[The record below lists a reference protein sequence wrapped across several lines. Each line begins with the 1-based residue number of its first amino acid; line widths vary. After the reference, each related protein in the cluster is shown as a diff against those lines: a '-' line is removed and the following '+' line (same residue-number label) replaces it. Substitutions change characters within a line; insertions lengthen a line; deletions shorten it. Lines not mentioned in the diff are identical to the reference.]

1 VRTSTH
7 TITAAAITAAVTLFA
22 GASAAGAKPPDGG
35 KPTGRAAPR
44 GVAPDAAAASRA
56 SKIAKDGAALG
67 SYYDSARGE
76 LVVVAGAGSGLSES
90 KVDRAVG
97 APARLERQ
105 DISKATVDAVRDQ
118 VAEREFSPSAKQY
131 SYASYL
137 DLKSGKVV
145 LQTDAPESVTDPLTE
160 EFPDAIERRD
170 QTVRDM
176 WDRRNDVPA
185 FWGGSSIKS
194 GGGVCTSGFTVQ
206 KPWGARFLTTASHC
220 FDHGASV
227 LTTDGNTFVGTVT
240 ERGLLGSPWF
250 WDNRDMELIGG
261 SSYAGRIFVGGT
273 SSTSSKQVVGAGDPV
288 PGFTGYCTSGQTS
301 GEQCGITVQS
311 NDAIVCTGTGCKW
324 PVTSYTGGPA
334 NPGDSGAPMYI
345 PGAAGQ
351 VFARG
356 HVIAGDG
363 VTSYAEKWSRVAS
376 TFGVSIVT

>member
-1 VRTSTH
+1 MRTTPH
-7 TITAAAITAAVTLFA
+7 CVTAAAIAAVMLVAGVSTAA
-22 GASAAGAKPPDGG
+22 AKSEDV
-35 KPTGRAAPR
+35 KPTERAAR
-44 GVAPDAAAASRA
+44 GGVAPDAAAAARA
-56 SKIAKDGAALG
+56 SKIAKQTSALG
-67 SYYDSARGE
+67 SYYDSASGE
-76 LVVVAGAGSGLSES
+76 QVVVAGAGSRLSES
-90 KVDRAVG
+90 KVDQAVG
-97 APARLERQ
+97 ARARLERRS
-105 DISKATVDAVRDQ
+105 ISRATVEAIRDQ
-118 VAEREFSPSAKQY
+118 VAKREFSPSAKQY

-137 DLKSGKVV
+137 DLKTGKVV
-145 LQTDAPESVTDPLTE
+145 LETDAPESVTDPLTD
-160 EFPDAIERRD
+160 EFPRAIERRD

-176 WDRRNDVPA
+176 WDRRNDVPS

-194 GGGVCTSGFTVQ
+194 GGGVCTSGFAVQ
-206 KPWGARFLTTASHC
+206 KPSGQRFLTTAAHC
-220 FDHGASV
+220 FGVGAGV

-250 WDNRDMELIGG
+250 WNNRDMELIGG

-273 SSTSSKQVVGAGDPV
+273 SSTSSAQVVGASDPV

-324 PVTSYTGGPA
+324 PVVSYTGGPA

-351 VFARG
+351 VYARG

-376 TFGVSIVT
+376 SLGVSIAP